1 MDQDFLTV
9 EQVAKNLLVS
19 EETVRDWI
27 KKKQLAA
34 YKVGRDYRINRVDYD
49 KFLRERRT
57 KKDE

>member
-1 MDQDFLTV
+1 MEQDFLTV

-27 KKKQLAA
+27 KKKQLVA
-34 YKVGRDYRINRVDYD
+34 YKVGRDFRIDKSDYE

-57 KKDE
+57 KDE

>member
-1 MDQDFLTV
+1 VEQDFLTV

-34 YKVGRDYRINRVDYD
+34 YKVGRDYRINRTDYE

-57 KKDE
+57 KDE

>member
-9 EQVAKNLLVS
+9 EQVAKSLLVS

-27 KKKQLAA
+27 KKKHLAA
-34 YKVGRDYRINRVDYD
+34 YKVGRDYRINRTDYD

>member
-1 MDQDFLTV
+1 MEQDFLTV

-34 YKVGRDYRINRVDYD
+34 YKVGRDYRINRTDYE

-57 KKDE
+57 KDE

>member
-1 MDQDFLTV
+1 VEQDFLTV

-27 KKKQLAA
+27 KKKQLVA
-34 YKVGRDYRINRVDYD
+34 YKVGRDFRIDKADYE

-57 KKDE
+57 KDE